1 MTAMSK
7 KTHTALNVALM
18 VIGAAI
24 VVLAVLVMEIS
35 VFPAITVTIAA
46 LLFSLGAVGIIR
58 SLPRADRRVNRVLR
72 SEIDHLVSLT
82 RDLYRYRTRGDSA
95 MIHETKASLRENL
108 DRIIKAAALYRD
120 EPEKAGSPA
129 ADE

>member
-7 KTHTALNVALM
+7 QTRSALNVALM

-24 VVLAVLVMEIS
+24 VVLAVLVMEIRI
-35 VFPAITVTIAA
+35 FPAITVTIGA
-46 LLFSLGAVGIIR
+46 LLFSFGVVGIIR

-108 DRIIKAAALYRD
+108 DRIIKAAALYQE
-120 EPEKAGSPA
+120 EPERAGLPA
-129 ADE
+129 SEE